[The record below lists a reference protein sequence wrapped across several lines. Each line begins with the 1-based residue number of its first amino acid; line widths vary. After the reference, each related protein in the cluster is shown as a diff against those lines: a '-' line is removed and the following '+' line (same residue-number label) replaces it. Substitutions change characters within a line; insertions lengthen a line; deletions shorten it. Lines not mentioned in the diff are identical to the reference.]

1 MRTANGVT
9 AWARTADGWALNL
22 DGSDAAVVFSLP
34 RLEVRSSAQG
44 WRSLC
49 LLPNGT
55 LRERAAGSTNS
66 VVAAKAAALEQAGR
80 MLGPVHAAA
89 LAALLATPGR

>member
-1 MRTANGVT
+1 MS

-49 LLPNGT
+49 LLSDGT
-55 LRERAAGSTNS
+55 MRERAGGSTDT
-66 VVAAKAAALEQAGR
+66 VLAAKAAAVEQAGR
-80 MLGPVHAAA
+80 MLGAAHISA
-89 LAALLATPGR
+89 LAALLAPAAS